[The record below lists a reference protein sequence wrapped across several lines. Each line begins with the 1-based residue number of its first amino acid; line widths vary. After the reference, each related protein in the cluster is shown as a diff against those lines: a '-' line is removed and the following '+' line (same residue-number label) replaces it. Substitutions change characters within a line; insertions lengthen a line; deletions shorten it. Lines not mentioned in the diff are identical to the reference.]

1 MSLER
6 VDNSAQLLE
15 SVGSANR
22 AVVLGFF
29 GDFSAASRK
38 ALPEFERACSEHP
51 DEPAFL
57 VDAVKARE
65 ANARFGVASVP
76 TVLVVKG
83 GRVLQKIVGAE
94 STAFYGRALFGGS
107 AASPAQPKGDAR
119 PAHRVVVYTSDTC
132 HFCTLA
138 KAHLRK
144 HAVPFQE
151 INVSR
156 DEGAAQRMVAKSGQ
170 QGVPQLDID
179 GRVVVGFDKARID
192 SLLGISSA
200 KSSAA

>member
-1 MSLER
+1 MALERMDDAPRLLER
-6 VDNSAQLLE
+6 VG
-15 SVGSANR
+15 SVDR
-22 AVVLGFF
+22 TAVVGFF
-29 GDFSAASRK
+29 GDFSEASRK

-51 DEPAFL
+51 DEAAIL
-57 VDAVKARE
+57 VDAAKVPE
-65 ANARFGVASVP
+65 ANARLGVSSVP

-83 GRVLQKIVGAE
+83 GRVLQKIVGAQ
-94 STAFYGRALFGGS
+94 SAAFYGRALFGG
-107 AASPAQPKGDAR
+107 AATSPDQPKGEAR
-119 PAHRVVVYTSDTC
+119 PAHRVVIYTSDTC

-156 DEGAAQRMVAKSGQ
+156 NEQAAQRMVAKSGQ

-192 SLLGISSA
+192 ALLGLSGA
-200 KSSAA
+200 KGVA

>member
-1 MSLER
+1 MALEKL
-6 VDNSAQLLE
+6 DDSARLLE
-15 SVGSANR
+15 SMDPANR
-22 AVVLGFF
+22 SLVLGFF
-29 GDFSAASRK
+29 GDFSEASRK

-51 DEPAFL
+51 GERAIL
-57 VDAVKARE
+57 VDAAKARE
-65 ANARFGVASVP
+65 ANARFGVSSVP

-83 GRVLQKIVGAE
+83 TRILQKIVGAQ
-94 STAFYGRALFGGS
+94 TAAFYSRALFGGS
-107 AASPAQPKGDAR
+107 AASPAQPQGEAR
-119 PAHRVVVYTSDTC
+119 PAHRVVIYTSDTC

-156 DEGAAQRMVAKSGQ
+156 DDKAAQRMVAKSGQ

-179 GRVVVGFDKARID
+179 GSVVVGFDKARID
-192 SLLGISSA
+192 SLLGLSGA
-200 KSSAA
+200 KGAA